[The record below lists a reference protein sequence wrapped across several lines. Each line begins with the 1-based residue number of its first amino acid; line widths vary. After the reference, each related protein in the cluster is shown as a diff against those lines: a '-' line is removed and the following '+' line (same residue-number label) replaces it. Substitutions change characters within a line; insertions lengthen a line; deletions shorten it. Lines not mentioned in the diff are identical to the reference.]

1 MARSHDSP
9 DDDITHSLTQ
19 WIPFTWIYWRQQV
32 ETSLTRTIGLLRYI
46 HRGDLKLQNKWWWH
60 YVQSIKVKNTS
71 TFNEINSYTG
81 ITVTVSILGLALKMP
96 HEKMGHNFS
105 SLSIF
110 RTLQT
115 KVQTSNVWIVIML
128 QLLIKLKSLMS
139 LNFPDEHK
147 RPWHNISVHRT
158 VGILLK
164 CKQIITGEE
173 RTLILIQDWEIILRQ
188 VRYL

>member
-32 ETSLTRTIGLLRYI
+32 QTSLTRTMGLLRYV
-46 HRGDLKLQNKWWWH
+46 HTQGDLKLQNKCDDGMM
-60 YVQSIKVKNTS
+60 SKVSRSKTLQWDQLIHWNNCYS
-71 TFNEINSYTG
+71 FYFKIGFENDPRI
-81 ITVTVSILGLALKMP
+81 
-96 HEKMGHNFS
+96 FS

-147 RPWHNISVHRT
+147 SRGHDTTYWCTGPWVY
-158 VGILLK
+158 G
-164 CKQIITGEE
+164 
-173 RTLILIQDWEIILRQ
+173 
-188 VRYL
+188 